1 MAAQTLQDEAEIAEA
16 DGTAVF
22 VLQLASAVVRQEI
35 AAVDVLDLELRVHV
49 DVWKKILGRRL
60 IDSG

>member
-49 DVWKKILGRRL
+49 DV
-60 IDSG
+60 